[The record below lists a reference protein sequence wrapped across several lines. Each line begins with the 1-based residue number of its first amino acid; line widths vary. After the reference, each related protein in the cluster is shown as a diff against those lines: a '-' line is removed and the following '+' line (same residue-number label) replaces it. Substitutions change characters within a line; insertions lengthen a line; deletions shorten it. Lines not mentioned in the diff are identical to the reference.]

1 MPDRIG
7 NSLFQKLKTL
17 TMIKTFQLIKD
28 TRQNVLKLLS
38 EGNTERLFNIP
49 EPFNNHIFWNAAH
62 LMATHQLLLYTFSN
76 SKERL
81 NQEFIKKYT
90 KGTTPDQKFY
100 EEDLEFVITHLI
112 PSFEESITDFQDGY
126 FGEYKPLQTSFGST
140 INSVE
145 EAFQYIVLHEA
156 MHFGQMKM
164 IEKLLI

>member
-1 MPDRIG
+1 ME
-7 NSLFQKLKTL
+7 
-17 TMIKTFQLIKD
+17 KTFQLIKD
-28 TRQNVLKLLS
+28 TRQNVLKLLQ

-62 LMATHQLLLYTFSN
+62 LMATHQMLLYTFSN

-81 NQEFIKKYT
+81 DQVFIKKYT
-90 KGTTPDQKFY
+90 KGTTPDQKLY
-100 EEDLEFVITHLI
+100 EEDLSFVINNLI
-112 PSFEESITDFQDGY
+112 PSFEESVNDFQNGY

-164 IEKLLI
+164 IEKLLV